1 MKQKYCFL
9 FLFLFTITLSAQKTE
24 YHAELNVQ
32 GLGYSGEQSPFW
44 MHSNTRGRI
53 DEMTNLAGWAS
64 ASVKFL
70 IDKNSFAEI
79 GAGGLYQNGYTD
91 KLQLDEAYFTFK
103 NHWLTATVGRKQ
115 MADLYLGLSASNQN
129 ILWSLNARPM
139 PGIRFYT
146 PEPVFIKGEAGLGF
160 KASYEEYL
168 FDDDRYVKDAHL
180 HHKSFHIVYKARKF
194 EIIAGLQHFVQWGG
208 TSPVYGRLPQSFQ
221 DYLQIVAGREG
232 SDNVSGEEANAL
244 GNHLG
249 SYEIYVNSNIAGYDF
264 QLIYNHL
271 FEDGSGRVLRNTPDG
286 RYGIF
291 IKNRKQ
297 GGWVD
302 ALMYE
307 FYYTKNQSAASPTSD
322 GIDNYFNNN
331 LYRSGWTYE
340 QRILGVPFITL
351 DNDRFRVNNNQI
363 LVHHLGFT
371 GRAFTFLPYKFLTS
385 YRRNYGGKGG
395 GAGIN
400 NTVVSSYLDIE
411 VFEGY
416 AKINLLLGTDF
427 TTDDAPN
434 FAAGLRLH
442 KELF

>member
-1 MKQKYCFL
+1 MKQNYCFL
-9 FLFLFTITLSAQKTE
+9 FLCLFTTIIYAQKTE
-24 YHAELNVQ
+24 YTAKVTAQ
-32 GLGYSGEQSPFW
+32 GLGYSQDQSPFW
-44 MHSNTRGRI
+44 MHSETRGRI
-53 DEMTNLAGWAS
+53 DEMTNLAGWVNGA
-64 ASVKFL
+64 VKFV
-70 IDKNSFAEI
+70 IDKNSFAEV
-79 GAGGLYQNGYTD
+79 GAGALYQNGYSD

-103 NHWLTATVGRKQ
+103 NNWLTVTVGRKQ
-115 MADLYLGLSASNQN
+115 MEDLYLGLSASNQN

-139 PGIRFYT
+139 PGIKFYT
-146 PEPVFIKGEAGLGF
+146 PQPVFIKGEAGLGF
-160 KASYEEYL
+160 KTAYEEYL

-180 HHKSFHIVYKARKF
+180 HHKSFHIVYKARSF
-194 EIIAGLQHFVQWGG
+194 EVTAGLQHFVQWGG

-221 DYLQIVAGREG
+221 DYLKVVAGKEG
-232 SDNVSGEEANAL
+232 SDNVNGEETNAL

-249 SYEIYVNSNIAGYDF
+249 SYEIYINSNIAGYDF

-291 IKNRKQ
+291 IKNREQ
-297 GGWVD
+297 GGWIN

-351 DNDRFRVNNNQI
+351 DNERFRVANNKV
-363 LVHHLGFT
+363 LVHHLGIT

-385 YRRNYGGKGG
+385 YRRNYGAKG

-400 NTVVSSYLDIE
+400 NTVVSSYLDVE
-411 VFEGY
+411 VFEGF
-416 AKINLLLGTDF
+416 ANINLLLGTDF
-427 TTDDAPN
+427 TSDAAPN
-434 FAAGLRLH
+434 FSAGLRLQ
-442 KELF
+442 KKLF